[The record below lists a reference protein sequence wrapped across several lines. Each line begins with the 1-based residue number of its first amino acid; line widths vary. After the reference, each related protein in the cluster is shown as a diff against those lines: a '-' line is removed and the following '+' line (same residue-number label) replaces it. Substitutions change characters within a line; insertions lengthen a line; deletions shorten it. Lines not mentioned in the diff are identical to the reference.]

1 MRFVS
6 LIFTL
11 LLFLVA
17 LGLAL
22 SNTQST
28 DLRFFATGEE
38 PLLTLPLVILLLGFF
53 LIGVAFGMLTGL
65 PSYLR
70 QQAELIK
77 LRRQLKKINEMSTG
91 SSRGADAPIVSV
103 IPRSDSSK
111 TEPARLEG

>member
-28 DLRFFATGEE
+28 DLRFFATGDE
-38 PLLTLPLVILLLGFF
+38 PLVTLPLVILLLGFF

-77 LRRQLKKINEMSTG
+77 LRRQLKKVGDIAGGGAGKAASTTP
-91 SSRGADAPIVSV
+91 A

-111 TEPARLEG
+111 PEPARLEG

>member
-22 SNTQST
+22 SNTQPT
-28 DLRFFATGEE
+28 DLRFFASGEE
-38 PLLTLPLVILLLGFF
+38 PLMTLPLVILLLGFF

-77 LRRQLKKINEMSTG
+77 LRRQLKKINEALPG
-91 SSRGADAPIVSV
+91 KPGADSSTSV
-103 IPRSDSSK
+103 IPRTHSAK
-111 TEPARLEG
+111 GEPARLEG

>member
-22 SNTQST
+22 SNTQPT
-28 DLRFFATGEE
+28 DLRFFAAGEE
-38 PLLTLPLVILLLGFF
+38 PLITLPLVILLLGFF

-70 QQAELIK
+70 QQRELIK
-77 LRRQLKKINEMSTG
+77 LRRQVKKMSDG
-91 SSRGADAPIVSV
+91 KGGAPGDVAPAAPV
-103 IPRSDSSK
+103 IPRSNSSK
-111 TEPARLEG
+111 AEPARLEG

>member
-38 PLLTLPLVILLLGFF
+38 PLVTLPLVILLLGFF

-77 LRRQLKKINEMSTG
+77 LRRQLKKFNDGSGGAPG
-91 SSRGADAPIVSV
+91 SSAPAAPV

-111 TEPARLEG
+111 SEPARLEG